1 MAIFMLELIICCIKP
16 LYLFT
21 EISLFMFVTLI
32 FSPLYIDDFRLLET
46 GKYVFEHEFINILN
60 NFVVPAHTSK

>member
-16 LYLFT
+16 FYLFT

-32 FSPLYIDDFRLLET
+32 FSPLYIDDFHLLET